1 MNKVMICL
9 TWKYTTH
16 LNIYNFYQM
25 AGYTDYYTQQSFA
38 KLQEWNLVPDYK
50 IDEYIHSSD

>member
-1 MNKVMICL
+1 
-9 TWKYTTH
+9 
-16 LNIYNFYQM
+16 M